1 MKLHPT
7 IIVEHYSSYL
17 EETDLNKSI
26 TRKNLYWEPKKKELT
41 EIAKIEQKLTSSKRL
56 SREAVEQIDGQN
68 PFTWILTVNC
78 SDKILTLCDAQ
89 PDRELGVG
97 VYRLMGLLRMG
108 IVIIDRLPDSPET
121 MWLKMLGNRVS
132 AQSAFQ
138 SIEQLSPDRREK
150 NDIIRACVKYCVY
163 LRDIPTDS
171 LTPEEQDFMKTMA
184 QVDAWYETEI
194 NKAKLE
200 GKLEGELEGKKE
212 IAINLLRKNIALEV
226 VAEVTGFTISEL
238 EGCTYG
244 RLRQRQRTTS
254 TTAIL
259 RMRSYV
265 NK

>member
-1 MKLHPT
+1 MSWKLSCPVLRGGESGDART
-7 IIVEHYSSYL
+7 LPDYL

-26 TRKNLYWEPKKKELT
+26 TRKNLYWEPKKKELA

-56 SREAVEQIDGQN
+56 SREAVEQIENQN

-78 SDKILTLCDAQ
+78 SEKILTLCDAQ
-89 PDRELGVG
+89 PDRELGIG

-108 IVIIDRLPDSPET
+108 IVIIDRLPDSSET
-121 MWLKMLGNRVS
+121 IWLKMLGNRES
-132 AQSAFQ
+132 AQSAF
-138 SIEQLSPDRREK
+138 SAIEQLSPNRREK

-212 IAINLLRKNIALEV
+212 IAINLLRKNIALEM
-226 VAEVTGFTISEL
+226 VAEVTGFTIEQLQQLRFSE
-238 EGCTYG
+238 
-244 RLRQRQRTTS
+244 
-254 TTAIL
+254 
-259 RMRSYV
+259 
-265 NK
+265 